1 MWLAIVLATYQD
13 STETQETSGFGH
25 LATNWR
31 HRKQGRLPRDSAEK
45 TLQWRHSQGGQSGG
59 KEGARSTRGSKRK
72 ALSRPVNGPAKCH
85 RSAGA
90 TAVRPG
96 TRQFSMEGSPGID
109 RAYEEHSSQLASIDE
124 DSEQSPEEIQ
134 PATST
139 ATLLFQTPGPTR
151 SQGTT
156 VQQNSC
162 KWENETREVRLLDV
176 STAIHIAH
184 MTARIARRK
193 TACNQP
199 AQTPASQPAEP
210 LASQHTAEAQVVVA
224 SASKPAAQAVKMLAA
239 PPAIEQPTPTS
250 PQAHPAEGQPASI
263 AASSV
268 SDTTETLQSL
278 LDLRNRK
285 TQRQR
290 ATGASKGTG
299 KIDRVTAEAAMEESK
314 KAVTP
319 CTTPINRVWTGE
331 GKGRKLAGIN
341 ILMPQADN
349 LEEFRCD
356 KAPCRHASKKFST
369 LAYLVHHLKC
379 AFKNLNV
386 RIMCSRCKE
395 VASTCHM
402 ARKHKC
408 PALQTGRQGRSL
420 PRLQRSSYKA
430 QNNSQEL
437 LQSGT
442 RQPESSR
449 NPPSRLHW
457 HK

>member
-1 MWLAIVLATYQD
+1 
-13 STETQETSGFGH
+13 
-25 LATNWR
+25 
-31 HRKQGRLPRDSAEK
+31 
-45 TLQWRHSQGGQSGG
+45 
-59 KEGARSTRGSKRK
+59 
-72 ALSRPVNGPAKCH
+72 
-85 RSAGA
+85 
-90 TAVRPG
+90 
-96 TRQFSMEGSPGID
+96 
-109 RAYEEHSSQLASIDE
+109 
-124 DSEQSPEEIQ
+124 
-134 PATST
+134 
-139 ATLLFQTPGPTR
+139 
-151 SQGTT
+151 
-156 VQQNSC
+156 
-162 KWENETREVRLLDV
+162 
-176 STAIHIAH
+176 

-199 AQTPASQPAEP
+199 AQTPASQPADARAEQHATR
-210 LASQHTAEAQVVVA
+210 LAKRTSQHTAEAQVVVA
-224 SASKPAAQAVKMLAA
+224 PASKPAAASASKPAAQAVNASCT
-239 PPAIEQPTPTS
+239 TPTS

-379 AFKNLNV
+379 
-386 RIMCSRCKE
+386 CKE

-408 PALQTGRQGRSL
+408 PALQTGHQGEAHRGAGEKGSTPTKAAPTRSVVTQT
-420 PRLQRSSYKA
+420 PKKFLQSTEQLTGTPAVRDTATRVVEKSPIPATLA
-430 QNNSQEL
+430 QEVGADVRTSQEPSCSKDKFDPGCYIL
-437 LQSGT
+437 ARLFNCCRTLGQI
-442 RQPESSR
+442 PESWKTSR
-449 NPPSRLHW
+449 TVLI
-457 HK
+457 HKGEDLDMARNWRPISLICTVAKL